1 MLYFLF
7 PQFCLSTKGIA
18 VKCYN
23 LFIVK
28 DGELNFMYIY
38 ADILLI
44 TNLYADY
51 LLIRSA
57 ALLTHSPLRTGRGI
71 FAAFIGSIFSL
82 AIFLPKAFS
91 FVLIPLK
98 LISSALIVLAA
109 FGYENIGR
117 FFRRFAV
124 FYLCAFIYGGLG
136 TGLAFLFGGRFI
148 TARNGIIYADFSMP
162 ALVITSIAAYSCIAL
177 YRRFTDFGGNGEYT
191 VIISDCGKTESF
203 KAVADTGNILKDS
216 FTGKYVIVCP
226 RSILVSLYGS
236 VPEFDSYEPTAA
248 KRWRFIPYST
258 VSSSGLMAVICP
270 NDVCLKNDETGQL
283 YRADVYLGA
292 AENETDI
299 SVFNPKILI

>member
-1 MLYFLF
+1 
-7 PQFCLSTKGIA
+7 
-18 VKCYN
+18 
-23 LFIVK
+23 
-28 DGELNFMYIY
+28 MYIY
-38 ADILLI
+38 ADILII
-44 TNLYADY
+44 TNIYVDF
-51 LLIRSA
+51 LLIKSA

-82 AIFLPKAFS
+82 AIFLPKSFS
-91 FVLIPLK
+91 YILIPLK

-109 FGYENIGR
+109 FGFESGGR

-148 TARNGIIYADFSMP
+148 TARNGVIYADFSMP
-162 ALVITSIAAYSCIAL
+162 ALVITSIAAYACIAV
-177 YRRFTDFGGNGEYT
+177 YRRFTDADGSGEYT

-203 KAVADTGNILKDS
+203 KAVADTGNVLKDS

-226 RSILVSLYGS
+226 RDILVSVYGS
-236 VPEFDSYEPTAA
+236 IPEFDGSEPIVT

-270 NDVCLKNDETGQL
+270 ADVCVKNDETGEL
-283 YRADVYLGA
+283 FKADVYLGA
-292 AENETDI
+292 AENKTDI